1 MTFGKSSIFSES
13 DIFIQVDSGEHRYQL
28 EADTDESILL
38 ALERAGYKMRRSC
51 LNGVCQICKA
61 ELLAGRII
69 QRYPEL
75 DVSLQDGQQPAR
87 IYTCT
92 AIPQGDIRVKIDGLL
107 SPGEFRV
114 KKLVCDIA
122 SVEQLSHEVF
132 RVRLH
137 LPVTA
142 SLAVEFHAGQYLE
155 LILPDGRRAPFS
167 IGSAPDHG
175 NDLELHIRRMP
186 EGELSIAMIEHIQN
200 NPSIEIE
207 LPKGDCYLDAVS
219 LKTQTRIVL
228 VAASTGFSQIKS
240 IAEHLLANQV
250 SNPIHIYWGV
260 RVAEDLYLE
269 KLPEQWAAEHAN
281 VSYDLVVSEPENGKV
296 WEGRTGLIP
305 DAVLADNDDF
315 SDMVIYTS
323 GSPGMVYALLDACE
337 SKGFDGDC
345 MHADVFAYAPRK

>member
-1 MTFGKSSIFSES
+1 MISGKSWVFSET
-13 DIFIQVDSGEHRYQL
+13 DILIQIIGGERQYQL
-28 EADTDESILL
+28 EAETGESILL

-75 DVSLQDGQQPAR
+75 DVSLRDGQQPAK
-87 IYTCT
+87 IYACT

-107 SPGEFRV
+107 GPGEFRV

-142 SLAVEFHAGQYLE
+142 SQAVEFHAGQYLE

-175 NDLELHIRRMP
+175 SDLELHIRRMP
-186 EGELSIAMIEHIQN
+186 DGELSIAMIDHIQN

-207 LPKGDCYLDAVS
+207 LPKGDCYLNAAS
-219 LKTQTRIVL
+219 LKPETRIVL

-260 RVAEDLYLE
+260 RVAEDLYLD
-269 KLPEQWAAEHAN
+269 KLPEQWATEHAN
-281 VSYDLVVSEPENGKV
+281 VSYELVVSEPENGQA
-296 WEGRTGLIP
+296 WNGRTGLIP
-305 DAVLADNDDF
+305 DAILADYDDF
-315 SDMVIYTS
+315 SDMVMYTS

-337 SKGFDGDC
+337 AKGFNGDY
-345 MHADVFAYAPRK
+345 MHADVFAYAPRT